1 MVGSRSLDL
10 VQRYADAAGAK
21 VVLVGDN
28 RQLSSI
34 DAGGAL
40 RTLSRELGAQVVEL
54 TTNRRQAGVDQ
65 AWDTRGPGRLRSGAS
80 HLRSPPTPNTDG
92 SPWPK
97 TSKWRGPS

>member
-40 RTLSRELGAQVVEL
+40 RTLSRELGDPGGRAHHQP
-54 TTNRRQAGVDQ
+54 T
-65 AWDTRGPGRLRSGAS
+65 PGRGAT
-80 HLRSPPTPNTDG
+80 RPGNARPWTG
-92 SPWPK
+92 SE
-97 TSKWRGPS
+97 TVT